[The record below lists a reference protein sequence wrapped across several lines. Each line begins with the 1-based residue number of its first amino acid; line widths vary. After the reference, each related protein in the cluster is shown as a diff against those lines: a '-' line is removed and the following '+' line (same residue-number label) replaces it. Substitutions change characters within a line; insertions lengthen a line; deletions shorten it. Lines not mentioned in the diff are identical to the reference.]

1 MVQENQK
8 IIQLWRA
15 IDRVIHAEYHYQ
27 ARQHELTLEQFH
39 LLLDL
44 DEGSFAREDAAPTVG
59 HIADCAGQAPHT
71 MTDRIKRL
79 EKKGLVTKTRDL
91 ADQRIC
97 RIEITPAGRG
107 LIQKI
112 IAQAGGDFLKNALD
126 GMEVAERRALRQSL
140 GGFLA
145 ALVGTAVHDGIVQAD
160 LHPLIGLKKHQ

>member
-1 MVQENQK
+1 MAEETQK

-15 IDRVIHAEYHYQ
+15 IDRVIHAEYHDQ
-27 ARQHELTLEQFH
+27 ARRHDLTLEQFH

-44 DEGSFAREDAAPTVG
+44 GGGSFAREDEAPTVG
-59 HIADCAGQAPHT
+59 HIAGCAGQAPHT

-79 EKKGLVTKTRDL
+79 EKKGLVTKMRDA

-97 RIEITPAGRG
+97 RIEITLAGRE

-112 IAQAGGDFLKNALD
+112 MAQAGGDFLINALD
-126 GMEVAERRALRQSL
+126 GMETMERRTLRQSL

-145 ALVGTAVHDGIVQAD
+145 ALVETAIDDGIVLED